1 MSFFKNLL
9 SQWRS
14 SLIFKAIIKIAL
26 IGLGVLFI
34 FSIIS
39 FYAVK
44 QLESSHAQDHVAQLI
59 PTVESTVRIA
69 CYLKDQRLA
78 NEIAKGLMSNLSV
91 AGVRI
96 TAYGKVLAEV
106 KNNYIDID
114 QVNPSQRISKK
125 VSSIIDSEVNIGEI
139 IIVSDKAYIQAQAS
153 SYSSLV
159 ALILCIAVVLSTA
172 LIAFIVLRNIL
183 QPIKLFASNLH
194 RFDPQSMQRLEPP
207 SEHKADEL
215 GSLADDFNSLI
226 DRAAVI
232 QKRERFLTKQI
243 EQNDRKF
250 RVLVENSVI
259 GLFEVNEAGELLSAN
274 SAFYTIFNIP
284 EDRKDEPHTLNL
296 KQLLPSDANRIAKMV
311 NRVSLDKIQQKQEFE
326 MISRLSKTSS
336 WLQMILEYGE
346 NGAIQGLVHDVTD
359 HKKKALETQSMLER
373 DTLTGAYNRRGMYA
387 RLDAVYEAF
396 VSDINHGFTIMLVD
410 LDWFKQV
417 NDTYGH
423 EAGDIVLTI
432 VTRRLESILRDD
444 DTIARLGGDEFLLIL
459 PTLKIREWATHLGE
473 RIIGSLMSEINI
485 GEGRIVKIGASI
497 GVATSHTKDTSMDM
511 LLKRADAAMYSAKRA
526 GKCQL
531 YYSDY

>member
-1 MSFFKNLL
+1 MSFFKQLL
-9 SQWRS
+9 SQWRR
-14 SLIFKAIIKIAL
+14 SLVFKAIVKISL
-26 IGLGVLFI
+26 IGLGVVLV
-34 FSIIS
+34 FSIIN

-78 NEIAKGLMSNLSV
+78 KEIAKGLMSNLSV

-96 TAYGKVLAEV
+96 TAYGQVLAEV
-106 KNNYIDID
+106 KNNYVDID
-114 QVNPSQRISKK
+114 HMQATQFIRKDI
-125 VSSIIDSEVNIGEI
+125 SSIIDSDAKIGEI
-139 IIVSDKAYIQAQAS
+139 IVVPDQGFIQAQAS

-159 ALILCIAVVLSTA
+159 ALVLCIAVILSTGLIA
-172 LIAFIVLRNIL
+172 LIVLQNIL
-183 QPIKLFASNLH
+183 APIKQFAGSLH
-194 RFDPQSMQRLEPP
+194 RLDPQTMQRLVPP
-207 SEHKADEL
+207 VAHQEDEL
-215 GSLADDFNSLI
+215 GSLAEDFNNLI

-232 QKRERFLTKQI
+232 QKRERYLAKQV

-259 GLFEVNEAGELLSAN
+259 GLFEVNPSGDLLSTN

-284 EDRKDEPHTLNL
+284 EDRKEEAHSLNL
-296 KQLLPSDANRIAKMV
+296 KKLLPTDANRIAKMID
-311 NRVSLDKIQQKQEFE
+311 RVTLEKIQQKQEFE

-346 NGAIQGLVHDVTD
+346 NNIIQGLVHDITD
-359 HKKKALETQSMLER
+359 SKKKALETQSMLER
-373 DTLTGAYNRRGMYA
+373 DALTGAYNRRGMYA
-387 RLDAVYEAF
+387 RLDKVYEAF
-396 VSDINHGFTIMLVD
+396 VADNNLGFTIMLID

-444 DTIARLGGDEFLLIL
+444 DIIARLGGDEFLLIL

-473 RIIGSLMSEINI
+473 RIIGSLMSEMNI
-485 GEGRIVKIGASI
+485 GDNRLVKIGASV
-497 GVATSHTKDTSMDM
+497 GVATSHAKDTSMDM

-531 YYSDY
+531 YYSEY

>member
-1 MSFFKNLL
+1 MHYFKQLL

-14 SLIFKAIIKIAL
+14 SLTFKAIIKIAF
-26 IGLGVLFI
+26 ISIGVLFI
-34 FSIIS
+34 CSIIS
-39 FYAVK
+39 FYVVK
-44 QLESSHAQDHVAQLI
+44 QLESRHAQDHVAQLI

-69 CYLKDQRLA
+69 CYLKDERLA
-78 NEIAKGLMSNLSV
+78 NEVAKGLMSNLSV

-114 QVNPSQRISKK
+114 QVDSSQSMRKK
-125 VSSIIDSEVNIGEI
+125 VSSVMDSEVNIGEI
-139 IIVSDKAYIQAQAS
+139 IVVADKAYIQAQAS
-153 SYSSLV
+153 SYSFLM
-159 ALILCIAVVLSTA
+159 AFILCIAVVLSTV
-172 LIAFIVLRNIL
+172 LIAYIVLQNIL
-183 QPIKLFASNLH
+183 RPIKLFAGNLH
-194 RFDPQSMQRLEPP
+194 LLDPQSMQRLEPP
-207 SEHKADEL
+207 PEHRADEL
-215 GSLADDFNSLI
+215 GSLADDFNNLI
-226 DRAAVI
+226 DRTAAI
-232 QKRERFLTKQI
+232 QKRERFLVKQI

-259 GLFEVNEAGELLSAN
+259 GLFEMNEAGELLTAN

-284 EDRKDEPHTLNL
+284 EDIKDETYTFNL
-296 KQLLPSDANRIAKMV
+296 KSLLPNEAGRIAKMIH
-311 NRVSLDKIQQKQEFE
+311 RLSSDKIQQKQEFE
-326 MISRLSKTSS
+326 VISRLSKTST

-359 HKKKALETQSMLER
+359 NKKKALETQSMLER
-373 DTLTGAYNRRGMYA
+373 DALTGAYNRRGMQA
-387 RLDAVYEAF
+387 RLEATYEAF
-396 VSDINHGFTIMLVD
+396 KSDNNFGFTIMLVD

-459 PTLKIREWATHLGE
+459 PTLNIREWATHLGE

-497 GVATSHTKDTSMDM
+497 GVATAHPKDISVDA

-531 YYSDY
+531 SYSDY